1 MMYAANTAQDMDD
14 ADVGLPTTLEQL
26 LQNSSLILV
35 SLGLVVVVFPY
46 FLVALVPIF
55 VIYNVIV
62 RYTRPAQ
69 VGHQW
74 LLVEL
79 CTLDLS

>member
-1 MMYAANTAQDMDD
+1 MDD

-35 SLGLVVVVFPY
+35 SIGLVIVVFPY

-55 VIYNVIV
+55 IVYRVIV
-62 RYTRPAQ
+62 NYSRPSQ
-69 VGHQW
+69 VHRVQYY
-74 LLVEL
+74 
-79 CTLDLS
+79 S